1 MLEASQRFHDQIGT
15 STRWVTVIEYT
26 NDGATWE
33 ALAMTAGTV
42 VRSLSQ
48 QIHWT
53 CDVTV
58 TQNDNVNSTNT
69 RVRIRHGIAY
79 APGDLELIDFGY
91 YRVASV
97 TPDRQSGTMA
107 IHGESYESFVI
118 RHRLGAPKRYV
129 PNSAQGMLDL
139 IISEVFY
146 EPLMARWRDG
156 TTPTMHVPAIQAE
169 RERWEL
175 VDGKSS
181 SPSIANAAGARII
194 ADASGG
200 FVVIAVP
207 TLADEP
213 VFEVRSGEGGVLV
226 ASAVDQTS
234 EGVANMMVVRGEST
248 EGVVTATA
256 RVADDDPDSPTY
268 FRRKPTAGG
277 FGTVPMFYTSPMII
291 TYAQAERTAKAM
303 LAQRLGVQQTITFDS
318 LHFPLLEPGDVVLI
332 RSPYDAPMRAILD
345 AVTYSLRGGPMSADT
360 RTTRSS
366 AAGQVVAVTDETE
379 VTE

>member
-1 MLEASQRFHDQIGT
+1 MLAATQRFHDQVGT
-15 STRWVTVIEYT
+15 STRWVTAIEYT
-26 NDGATWE
+26 NDGLTWE
-33 ALAMTAGTV
+33 PLAMVGGSV

-53 CDVTV
+53 CDLTV
-58 TQNDNVNSTNT
+58 SQNDAVNSTNT

-91 YRVASV
+91 YRVATV
-97 TPDRQSGTMA
+97 TPDRKSGTMA
-107 IHGESYESFVI
+107 IRGESYESFVI
-118 RHRLGAPKRYV
+118 RHRLGAPKRYASD
-129 PNSAQGMLDL
+129 SAQGMLDL
-139 IISEVFY
+139 IISEVFF
-146 EPLMARWRDG
+146 EPLRALWREG

-181 SPSIANAAGARII
+181 SPSIANAAGARIY

-200 FVVIAVP
+200 FVVIPVP

-213 VFEVRSGEGGVLV
+213 VFEVNPGAGGVLV
-226 ASAVDQTS
+226 ASAVDQKS
-234 EGVANMMVVRGEST
+234 EGVANMMCVRGEST
-248 EGVVTATA
+248 DGLVTATA
-256 RVADDDPDSPTY
+256 RVADNDPGSPTY
-268 FRRKPTAGG
+268 ISRKPSAGG
-277 FGTVPMFYTSPMII
+277 FGTVPMFYTSPMIT

-318 LHFPLLEPGDVVLI
+318 LHHPLLEPGDVVLI
-332 RSPYDAPMRAILD
+332 NSPYDAPMRAILD

-366 AAGQVVAVTDETE
+366 SAGEVIAITDEEGTAE
-379 VTE
+379 